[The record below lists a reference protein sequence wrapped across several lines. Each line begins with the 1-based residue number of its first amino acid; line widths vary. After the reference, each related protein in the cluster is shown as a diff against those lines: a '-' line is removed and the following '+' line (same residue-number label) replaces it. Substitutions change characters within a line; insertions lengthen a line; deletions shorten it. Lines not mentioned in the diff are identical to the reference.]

1 MNKVFLISLI
11 ILILIPIIYFFVINH
26 NNFTEQF
33 YNIEKPSNQ
42 QCGNI
47 NDFKMKK
54 NMKQIDLFQDKL
66 DSFNIDLDKTKLKV
80 DKNYKQFKKSMKGSK
95 TATNQLNKF

>member
-1 MNKVFLISLI
+1 MNKVIILISLI
-11 ILILIPIIYFFVINH
+11 ILIPIICFFVINH
-26 NNFTEQF
+26 NIVTEQF
-33 YNIEKPSNQ
+33 HNIEKPSNQ

>member
-1 MNKVFLISLI
+1 MNKVILISLI
-11 ILILIPIIYFFVINH
+11 ILIPIIYFFVINH
-26 NNFTEQF
+26 NIVTEHF
-33 YNIEKPSNQ
+33 STSNQ
-42 QCGNI
+42 QCENI

-95 TATNQLNKF
+95 TSTNQLNNF

>member
-11 ILILIPIIYFFVINH
+11 ILILIPIICFFIINH
-26 NNFTEQF
+26 NNFTAEHF
-33 YNIEKPSNQ
+33 STSNR
-42 QCGNI
+42 QCENI